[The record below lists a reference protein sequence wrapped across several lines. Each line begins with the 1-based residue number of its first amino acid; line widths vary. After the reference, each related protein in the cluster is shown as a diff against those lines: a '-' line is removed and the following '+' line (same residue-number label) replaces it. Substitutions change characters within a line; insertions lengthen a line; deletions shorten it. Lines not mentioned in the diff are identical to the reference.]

1 MVLQLIEDDVNMRE
15 KRKPIQVQL
24 NENERADLE
33 KLAGHWGA
41 SYSSVFRRLLREYQ
55 YRQNAN
61 SLYPIT
67 GKP

>member
-33 KLAGHWGA
+33 KLADHWGT

-55 YRQNAN
+55 YRQNAD
-61 SLYPIT
+61 SLYT
-67 GKP
+67 TARKP